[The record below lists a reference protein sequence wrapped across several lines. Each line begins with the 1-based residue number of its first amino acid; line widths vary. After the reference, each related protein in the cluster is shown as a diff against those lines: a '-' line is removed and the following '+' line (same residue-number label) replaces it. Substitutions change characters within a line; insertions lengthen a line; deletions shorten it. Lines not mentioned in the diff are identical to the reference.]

1 MTLFYEAFKNVTIWK
16 KQNEMTSLS
25 GES

>member
-16 KQNEMTSLS
+16 KQNEMTSLA